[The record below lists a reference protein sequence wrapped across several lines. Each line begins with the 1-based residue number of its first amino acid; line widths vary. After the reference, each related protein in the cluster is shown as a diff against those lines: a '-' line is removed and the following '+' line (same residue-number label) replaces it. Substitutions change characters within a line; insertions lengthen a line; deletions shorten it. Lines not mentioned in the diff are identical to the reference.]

1 MEKEKKQFTIS
12 DYIIV
17 IVGFLVMLALV
28 VFWSIPAHASTQQ
41 VCDYKLTEQDQD
53 FVAWYKKNV
62 ADNERYNKL
71 DYVVIQINRFTLLK
85 KVQIVFRRERILS
98 IICLRSTVPVRIAN
112 TFLIRKILGLIIM
125 QVLIL
130 VLSMYSV
137 TITLVL

>member
-1 MEKEKKQFTIS
+1 MNAITSLI
-12 DYIIV
+12 
-17 IVGFLVMLALV
+17 MLLLC
-28 VFWSIPAHASTQQ
+28 PAEIFI
-41 VCDYKLTEQDQD
+41 L
-53 FVAWYKKNV
+53 FI
-62 ADNERYNKL
+62 
-71 DYVVIQINRFTLLK
+71 IQINRFTLLK

-98 IICLRSTVPVRIAN
+98 IICLRSIVPVRIAN

>member
-1 MEKEKKQFTIS
+1 M
-12 DYIIV
+12 II
-17 IVGFLVMLALV
+17 ITNLIMLLLCLVEIFILFFIL
-28 VFWSIPAHASTQQ
+28 
-41 VCDYKLTEQDQD
+41 
-53 FVAWYKKNV
+53 
-62 ADNERYNKL
+62 
-71 DYVVIQINRFTLLK
+71 INRFTLLK

-98 IICLRSTVPVRIAN
+98 IICLRLTVPVHIAN